1 MKAHPKADP
10 TQVYETVVT
19 RLEAAGHL
27 PGTIGQAIGTTA
39 GIFGVIPSSVGKG
52 LHNALGGGGQSDWT
66 NLMIRLAE
74 FGIGA
79 ILLII
84 GFNAIV
90 SKTKGYQRIET
101 VVAGSARRAVPGV

>member
-1 MKAHPKADP
+1 
-10 TQVYETVVT
+10 
-19 RLEAAGHL
+19 
-27 PGTIGQAIGTTA
+27 
-39 GIFGVIPSSVGKG
+39 
-52 LHNALGGGGQSDWT
+52 
-66 NLMIRLAE
+66 MIRLAE